1 MNCFEHSMLIEHINL
16 EMTKADDTV
25 IAFFCVTGYFL
36 SNSADNF
43 LAALIS
49 YKKNSVECSEIR

>member
-49 YKKNSVECSEIR
+49 YKKTA